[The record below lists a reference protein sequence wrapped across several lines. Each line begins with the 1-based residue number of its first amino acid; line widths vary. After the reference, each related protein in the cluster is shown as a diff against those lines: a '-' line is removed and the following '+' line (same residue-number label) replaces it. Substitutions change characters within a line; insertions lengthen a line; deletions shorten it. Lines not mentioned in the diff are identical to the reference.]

1 MTRGSQGSSRGL
13 SQVRRGFQSP
23 GEFRQGIQVSRVG
36 LRKELQG
43 SQWLLGE
50 GSWKAQV
57 GHTGSGERFRWVLRS
72 KKRAQEDPMK
82 DSGQPR

>member
-23 GEFRQGIQVSRVG
+23 GEFRRGIQVSWVR

-50 GSWKAQV
+50 RSWKAQV
-57 GHTGSGERFRWVLRS
+57 GHTGSGERFRWVLKSR
-72 KKRAQEDPMK
+72 KGALEDPMK
-82 DSGQPR
+82 DSREPR